1 MSERTRSNGQGL
13 TRKAHAAAVR
23 AGCSRDATK
32 LLLLLA
38 HARAASSPTV
48 RELGARLG
56 SLQPPALDQLLSELT
71 TARLRYAAW
80 QASKHR
86 RDDYRLLFPGER
98 PGTPLKREQRR
109 GLVRPARRDTSKRS
123 RRQGCRAKRRERE
136 AA

>member
-86 RDDYRLLFPGER
+86 RDDYRLLFVNGHRFLPKYGHR
-98 PGTPLKREQRR
+98 FSP
-109 GLVRPARRDTSKRS
+109 PAAIFSPHWWP
-123 RRQGCRAKRRERE
+123 
-136 AA
+136 